1 MTYQDKLYYK
11 FYKIYPN
18 SEVKKINK
26 DTSLDIYVPDL
37 HEKRNIHVNFNIK
50 GGGVTVKLHLY
61 LFEKI
66 RNYYTKNLEKN
77 IKIILGFRV

>member
-26 DTSLDIYVPDL
+26 DTSLDIYVPGL

-50 GGGVTVKLHLY
+50 GGGGWC
-61 LFEKI
+61 FASDGIGKI
-66 RNYYTKNLEKN
+66 YITS
-77 IKIILGFRV
+77 